1 MKIAVIGA
9 TGLIGKAVT
18 AELIARGHQVIGIS
32 RHADSL
38 PKADNFTAVPLDVNS
53 TQLVDQL
60 TNVDAVIS
68 AFNGGW
74 ENPNLV
80 ADYNKGMQSIL
91 QAAQQAA
98 VPYLLIVGSAGCLY
112 VAPNLQLVDTKE
124 FPEAIYPAANAIRQL
139 LIQLKQNK
147 QLNWAFVSP
156 AAMFAVNPVKFEATG
171 HYRIGGNHVLLD
183 KNEQPAD
190 ISLPDLAA
198 ALADDAEQKAHLHQ
212 HFTISE

>member
-68 AFNGGW
+68 AFNGG
-74 ENPNLV
+74 
-80 ADYNKGMQSIL
+80 
-91 QAAQQAA
+91 
-98 VPYLLIVGSAGCLY
+98 
-112 VAPNLQLVDTKE
+112 
-124 FPEAIYPAANAIRQL
+124 
-139 LIQLKQNK
+139 
-147 QLNWAFVSP
+147 
-156 AAMFAVNPVKFEATG
+156 
-171 HYRIGGNHVLLD
+171 
-183 KNEQPAD
+183 
-190 ISLPDLAA
+190 
-198 ALADDAEQKAHLHQ
+198 
-212 HFTISE
+212 